1 MPLEFENSGFLWLG
15 LLVPAAV
22 LALRYTLTDSSRG
35 QRILSLLVR
44 VVILLLLVLALAGAL
59 WTSKSRSIALW
70 VLGDLSDSVPESALV
85 QITNLYQRLHAEK
98 PADGKL
104 ALALF
109 AAESDWIDVP
119 GESKSA
125 LESPIRLSADNSKTE
140 TNIELALQQAA
151 QTLPHDAFKRV
162 LLLTDGNQTQ
172 GDALAAAK
180 RIRRQDVQIFTQAY
194 EAEERDEVLL
204 EDLLVPIEVQKGQS
218 FAVEAIAHATKTSEA
233 AFTLYRDGFK
243 VGERQMTLQP
253 GANSI
258 AFTETQA
265 KEGLTRYELR
275 VAASDGDFYADNNV
289 ASGIVSVSG
298 EPRVLLL
305 ERNER
310 DARYL
315 ARALEAESIRVEIR
329 EGRSMP
335 GRLDELAQYDAVL
348 FSDVPATE
356 LSVTQMRLLRSYVED
371 LGGGFV
377 MIGGEESFGLGG
389 YYRTAIEDVLPL
401 RMRSEKKKDTPSL
414 AMMLIVDKSGS
425 MSGEKIELA
434 KEASIAA
441 VELLNERDYVGV
453 IAFDHDPYN
462 VVDLQVAGKMG
473 IVQTI
478 SQIQAGGGTS
488 IYPALAMAQE
498 SLFGIAATFKHVI
511 LLTDGHSQPGDFAGI
526 IDQLAGDTVTVSTVG
541 VGNGADGALLQDI
554 ARWGKGRYYFT
565 ADAYDIPQI
574 FTKETMSASRSSL
587 VEEPFLP
594 QIFKDHQVIRSI
606 DWEQA
611 PFLFGYVVTSPKA
624 TAEVSLITERGD
636 PLLAVW
642 QVGLGRCAAFTSDAK
657 SRWAADWISWPQFGQ
672 FWAQLIRSV
681 LRSSLNQ
688 GTETTIEFRGNAGSL
703 ALDCVND
710 VGQFLNSLKT
720 DVQLIHPDLKVEK
733 TSVRQIGPGRY
744 AGNFALNQTGSYLF
758 QIRQTIPHPDG
769 ELEVFADFTRGLT
782 ISYKPEYRRLGS
794 DTNFLS
800 EIARV
805 TGGQYNPETEDLFAI
820 DKDES
825 VPVRHALWPS
835 LLIAALLLFILDV
848 ALRRL
853 DLAGRGWFRE
863 KAQRYG

>member
-1 MPLEFENSGFLWLG
+1 
-15 LLVPAAV
+15 
-22 LALRYTLTDSSRG
+22 
-35 QRILSLLVR
+35 
-44 VVILLLLVLALAGAL
+44 
-59 WTSKSRSIALW
+59 
-70 VLGDLSDSVPESALV
+70 
-85 QITNLYQRLHAEK
+85 
-98 PADGKL
+98 
-104 ALALF
+104 
-109 AAESDWIDVP
+109 
-119 GESKSA
+119 
-125 LESPIRLSADNSKTE
+125 
-140 TNIELALQQAA
+140 
-151 QTLPHDAFKRV
+151 
-162 LLLTDGNQTQ
+162 
-172 GDALAAAK
+172 
-180 RIRRQDVQIFTQAY
+180 
-194 EAEERDEVLL
+194 
-204 EDLLVPIEVQKGQS
+204 
-218 FAVEAIAHATKTSEA
+218 
-233 AFTLYRDGFK
+233 
-243 VGERQMTLQP
+243 
-253 GANSI
+253 
-258 AFTETQA
+258 
-265 KEGLTRYELR
+265 
-275 VAASDGDFYADNNV
+275 
-289 ASGIVSVSG
+289 
-298 EPRVLLL
+298 
-305 ERNER
+305 
-310 DARYL
+310 
-315 ARALEAESIRVEIR
+315 
-329 EGRSMP
+329 
-335 GRLDELAQYDAVL
+335 
-348 FSDVPATE
+348 
-356 LSVTQMRLLRSYVED
+356 
-371 LGGGFV
+371 
-377 MIGGEESFGLGG
+377 
-389 YYRTAIEDVLPL
+389 
-401 RMRSEKKKDTPSL
+401 
-414 AMMLIVDKSGS
+414 
-425 MSGEKIELA
+425 
-434 KEASIAA
+434 
-441 VELLNERDYVGV
+441 
-453 IAFDHDPYN
+453 
-462 VVDLQVAGKMG
+462 MG

-642 QVGLGRCAAFTSDAK
+642 QVGLGRCVAFTSDAK

-758 QIRQTIPHPDG
+758 QIRQTILRPDG
-769 ELEVFADFTRGLT
+769 EPEVFADFTRGLT

-805 TGGQYNPETEDLFAI
+805 TGGQYNPETEDLFALG
-820 DKDES
+820 KDES
-825 VPVRHALWPS
+825 VPIRHALWSS
-835 LLIAALLLFILDV
+835 LLIAALLLFVLDV

>member
-1 MPLEFENSGFLWLG
+1 MPLEFENPGFLWLG
-15 LLVPAAV
+15 LLIPAAV
-22 LALRYTLTDSSRG
+22 LALRYTLIDSSRG
-35 QRILSLLVR
+35 QRILSFLVR
-44 VVILLLLVLALAGAL
+44 VLILLLLVLALAGAL
-59 WTSKSRSIALW
+59 WTSKSRSVALW
-70 VLGDLSDSVPESALV
+70 VLGDLSDSVPESALA
-85 QITNLYQRLHAEK
+85 QITNLYQRIQSEK
-98 PADGKL
+98 PAEGKL

-109 AAESDWIDVP
+109 AAKSDWIDVP
-119 GESKSA
+119 GESTSA
-125 LESPIRLSADNSKTE
+125 KPIQLSDDNLKTE
-140 TNIELALQQAA
+140 TNIELALRQAA
-151 QTLPHDAFKRV
+151 QTLPHNAFKRV

-180 RIRRQDVQIFTQAY
+180 RIRRQNVKIFTQAY

-204 EDLLVPIEVQKGQS
+204 EDLLVPTEVQKGQS
-218 FAVEAIAHATKTSEA
+218 FAVAAIAHATKTSEA
-233 AFTLYRDGFK
+233 SFTLYRDGFK

-265 KEGLTRYELR
+265 KEGITRYELR
-275 VAASDGDFYADNNV
+275 VAASEGDFYADNNV
-289 ASGIVSVSG
+289 ASGIVSVAG

-305 ERNER
+305 ERNEQ

-315 ARALEAESIRVEIR
+315 ARALEAESIGVEIR
-329 EGRSMP
+329 EGRGMP

-356 LSVTQMRLLRSYVED
+356 LSVPKMRLLRSYVED

-425 MSGEKIELA
+425 MSGDKIELA

-453 IAFDHDPYN
+453 IAFDHDPHN
-462 VVDLQVAGKMG
+462 VVDIQGAGKMG

-488 IYPALAMAQE
+488 ISPALAMAQE

-526 IDQLAGDTVTVSTVG
+526 VDQLAGDAVTVSTVG
-541 VGNGADGALLQDI
+541 VGDGADGALLQDI

-594 QIFKDHQVIRSI
+594 QIFQDRQVIRSI

-624 TAEVSLITERGD
+624 TAEVSLVTERGD

-688 GTETTIEFRGNAGSL
+688 GAETTIKSRGNAGSL
-703 ALDCVND
+703 ALDCVNASR
-710 VGQFLNSLKT
+710 QFLNGLNT
-720 DVQLIHPDLKVEK
+720 DVQLIRPDLKVEK
-733 TSVRQIGPGRY
+733 TSVRQVGPGRY
-744 AGNFALNQTGSYLF
+744 AVDFALDQTGSYLF
-758 QIRQTIPHPDG
+758 KIRQTIPRPDG
-769 ELEVFADFTRGLT
+769 EPEAFADITRGLT
-782 ISYKPEYRRLGS
+782 ISYKPEYRRLRS
-794 DTNFLS
+794 NTNFLS
-800 EIARV
+800 EIANV
-805 TGGQYNPETEDLFAI
+805 TGGQSNPETEDLFAL

-825 VPVRHALWPS
+825 VPIRHALWPS
-835 LLIAALLLFILDV
+835 LLIAALLLFVLDV

>member
-1 MPLEFENSGFLWLG
+1 MPLEFENPGFLWLG
-15 LLVPAAV
+15 LLIPAAV
-22 LALRYTLTDSSRG
+22 LALRYTLIDSSRG
-35 QRILSLLVR
+35 QRILSFLVR
-44 VVILLLLVLALAGAL
+44 VLILLLLVLALAGAL
-59 WTSKSRSIALW
+59 WTSKSRSVALW
-70 VLGDLSDSVPESALV
+70 VLGDLSDSVPESALA

-98 PADGKL
+98 PAEGKL

-109 AAESDWIDVP
+109 AAKSDWIDVP
-119 GESKSA
+119 GESTSA
-125 LESPIRLSADNSKTE
+125 KPIQLSDDNLKTE
-140 TNIELALQQAA
+140 TNIELALRQAA
-151 QTLPHDAFKRV
+151 QTLPHNAFKRV

-180 RIRRQDVQIFTQAY
+180 RIRRQNVKIFTQAY

-218 FAVEAIAHATKTSEA
+218 FAVEAIAHATKISEA
-233 AFTLYRDGFK
+233 SFTLYRDGFK

-275 VAASDGDFYADNNV
+275 VAAPDGDFYADNNV
-289 ASGIVSVSG
+289 ASGIVSVAG

-305 ERNER
+305 ERNEQ

-315 ARALEAESIRVEIR
+315 ARALEAESIGVEIR
-329 EGRSMP
+329 EGQGMP

-356 LSVTQMRLLRSYVED
+356 LSVPQMRLLRSYVED

-425 MSGEKIELA
+425 MSGDKIELA

-441 VELLNERDYVGV
+441 VDLLNERDYVGV
-453 IAFDHDPYN
+453 IAFDNDPHN
-462 VVDLQVAGKMG
+462 VVDIQGAGKMG

-526 IDQLAGDTVTVSTVG
+526 IDQLAGDAVTVSTVG
-541 VGNGADGALLQDI
+541 VGDGADGALLQDI

-594 QIFKDHQVIRSI
+594 QIFQDRQVIRSI

-688 GTETTIEFRGNAGSL
+688 GAETTIKSRGNAGSL
-703 ALDCVND
+703 ALDCVNAS
-710 VGQFLNSLKT
+710 GQFLNGLKT
-720 DVQLIHPDLKVEK
+720 EVQLIRPDLKVEE
-733 TSVRQIGPGRY
+733 TSVRQVGPGRY
-744 AGNFALNQTGSYLF
+744 AASFSLNQTGSYLF
-758 QIRQTIPHPDG
+758 KIRQTIPRPDG
-769 ELEVFADFTRGLT
+769 EPEAFADFTRGLT

-794 DTNFLS
+794 NTNFLS
-800 EIARV
+800 EIANV
-805 TGGQYNPETEDLFAI
+805 TGGQSNPETEDLFAL

-825 VPVRHALWPS
+825 VPIRHALWPS
-835 LLIAALLLFILDV
+835 LLIAALLLFVLDV

>member
-1 MPLEFENSGFLWLG
+1 MPLEFENPGFLWLG

-22 LALRYTLTDSSRG
+22 LALRCTLVDSSRG

-44 VVILLLLVLALAGAL
+44 VVILFLLVLALAGAL
-59 WTSKSRSIALW
+59 WTSKSRSVALW
-70 VLGDLSDSVPESALV
+70 VLGDLSDSVPESALA

-98 PADGKL
+98 PAEGKL

-109 AAESDWIDVP
+109 AAKSDWIDVP
-119 GESKSA
+119 GESASA
-125 LESPIRLSADNSKTE
+125 RPIQLSGDNLKTE
-140 TNIELALQQAA
+140 TNIERALQQAA

-172 GDALAAAK
+172 GDALEAAK
-180 RIRRQDVQIFTQAY
+180 RIRRQDIKIFAQAY

-218 FAVEAIAHATKTSEA
+218 FAVEAIAHSTKISEA
-233 AFTLYRDGFK
+233 SFTLYRDGFK

-275 VAASDGDFYADNNV
+275 VAAPDGDFYADNNV
-289 ASGIVSVSG
+289 ASGIVSVAG

-305 ERNER
+305 EKNEQ

-329 EGRSMP
+329 KGRGMP
-335 GRLDELAQYDAVL
+335 GSLEELAQYDAVL

-356 LSVTQMRLLRSYVED
+356 LSVPQMRLLRSYVED

-425 MSGEKIELA
+425 MSGDKIELA

-441 VELLNERDYVGV
+441 AELLNERDYVGV
-453 IAFDHDPYN
+453 VAFDNDPYN
-462 VVDLQVAGKMG
+462 VVDLQGAGKMG

-498 SLFGIAATFKHVI
+498 SLFGVAATFKHVI

-526 IDQLAGDTVTVSTVG
+526 IEQLSGDAVTVSTVG
-541 VGNGADGALLQDI
+541 VGDGADSALLQDI

-611 PFLFGYVVTSPKA
+611 PFLFGYVLTSPKA

-688 GTETTIEFRGNAGSL
+688 GAETTIESRGNAGSL
-703 ALDCVND
+703 ALDCVNAA
-710 VGQFLNSLKT
+710 GQFLNGLKT
-720 DVQLIHPDLKVEK
+720 EIQLIRPDLKVEK
-733 TSVRQIGPGRY
+733 TSVRQLGPGHY
-744 AGNFALNQTGSYLF
+744 AANFALDQTGSYLF
-758 QIRQTIPHPDG
+758 KIRQTIPRPDG
-769 ELEVFADFTRGLT
+769 EPEAFADFTRGLT
-782 ISYKPEYRRLGS
+782 ISYKPEYRRLGA

-800 EIARV
+800 KIANV
-805 TGGQYNPETEDLFAI
+805 TGGRYNPETEDLFAL

-825 VPVRHALWPS
+825 VPIRHALWPS
-835 LLIAALLLFILDV
+835 LLIAALLLFVLDV